1 MTTHFRLSPNADNEY
16 YECGAY
22 PALSES
28 SESQESET
36 TSLQL
41 VIPVQFA
48 ESEAHPASF
57 ELRKIHHF
65 GVGEKLLEE
74 LQLKYQ
80 NSSHEMFCDVYFDTE
95 EFTLAKQNLWL
106 RVREFEEEADVDA
119 EDNVDVQSVWSLK
132 KCNVNDSTTDIH
144 VFEYSQNDS
153 IIQILNAVLKDFV
166 TDGSS
171 MCDDPIIGKF
181 HLIPIGIFPTHRI
194 VLKKNPFKFYVDCS
208 GINFSKKFCLV
219 GGISFSNENDMGEMD
234 SFLIHSDGY
243 YPGVRSKI
251 VEELCLYE
259 SSLYQEL
266 QENNIVHS
274 SYTSAHVR
282 DGQPSLPLP
291 PVNEGK

>member
-1 MTTHFRLSPNADNEY
+1 MLNFCFIDDLELCNHCITVSLGQDV
-16 YECGAY
+16 
-22 PALSES
+22 
-28 SESQESET
+28 SET

-41 VIPVQFA
+41 EIPVQFA
-48 ESEAHPASF
+48 ESEAHPA
-57 ELRKIHHF
+57 LRKIHHF
-65 GVGEKLLEE
+65 GLSEKLLEE

-106 RVREFEEEADVDA
+106 RVREFEEQEADVDA
-119 EDNVDVQSVWSLK
+119 EENVDVQLDTVWSLK

-194 VLKKNPFKFYVDCS
+194 VLKKFPFKFYVDCS
-208 GINFSKKFCLV
+208 GINFSKKV
-219 GGISFSNENDMGEMD
+219 GGISFSNENDIGEID

-266 QENNIVHS
+266 RENDIVHS
-274 SYTSAHVR
+274 SYTSA
-282 DGQPSLPLP
+282 QSFA
-291 PVNEGK
+291 ECS